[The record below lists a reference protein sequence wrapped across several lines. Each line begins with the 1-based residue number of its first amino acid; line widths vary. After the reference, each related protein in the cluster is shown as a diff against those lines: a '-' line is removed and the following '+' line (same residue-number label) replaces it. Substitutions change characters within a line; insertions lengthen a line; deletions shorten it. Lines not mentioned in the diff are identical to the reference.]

1 LPWLRRE
8 FASGRNYSTRHDST
22 GGLMVPFHTAVSK
35 AVATAALGPQRSIL
49 LRAALNFRHESAS
62 RRAQDLPLE
71 VTHSRDGVG
80 VGWTA

>member
-35 AVATAALGPQRSIL
+35 AVQRPLSG
-49 LRAALNFRHESAS
+49 RRDRYCFAALNFGHASAS
-62 RRAQDLPLE
+62 RGAQDLPFE
-71 VTHSRDGVG
+71 AIHSRDGVG